1 MRTYV
6 SCLFLSDILLSIMP
20 SSFIHVVVNG
30 RISFFPWLND
40 IPVCMCVCVCACVY
54 LHVCARV
61 WMACV
66 RVCAYVCAHVCACV
80 YVCTCMCVL
89 TCVCMC
95 VRIVC
100 VCVRDIFFIHSS
112 ADEHFGCFQVIV
124 IMLWWTWGCR
134 YHFEVGD
141 FISFEYILRSGITGS
156 YGTSILTFWGTSVLF
171 WYIVAV
177 PIYIPM
183 NNVQNESESLSVMP
197 NSLRPHGLYSP
208 WDSPDQNTGVGSRSL
223 LRGIFSN

>member
-40 IPVCMCVCVCACVY
+40 IPVCMCVCVFACVY

-100 VCVRDIFFIHSS
+100 VCAWHFLYPFI
-112 ADEHFGCFQVIV
+112 C
-124 IMLWWTWGCR
+124 WWTLWLFSGHCNNA
-134 YHFEVGD
+134 VVNMGVQ
-141 FISFEYILRSGITGS
+141 ISFWSWWLYFLWIYTQKWDNWIIWHFYLNFLGNLCTILVHSGCTNLHS
-156 YGTSILTFWGTSVLF
+156 HEQCTKWK
-171 WYIVAV
+171 WK
-177 PIYIPM
+177 
-183 NNVQNESESLSVMP
+183 SLSHAQLFATPWAIQSMGF
-197 NSLRPHGLYSP
+197 SRPEYWSG
-208 WDSPDQNTGVGSRSL
+208 
-223 LRGIFSN
+223 